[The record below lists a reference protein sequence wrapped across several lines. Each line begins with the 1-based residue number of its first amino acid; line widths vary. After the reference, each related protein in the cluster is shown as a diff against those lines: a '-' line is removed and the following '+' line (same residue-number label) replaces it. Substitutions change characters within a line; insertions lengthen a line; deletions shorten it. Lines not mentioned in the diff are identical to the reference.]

1 MTDILMSCIFL
12 KCLPFRELNV
22 IISSKRNDRIWAEN
36 LNACVGDVFKVFFFF
51 YLIERRDCL
60 QTEDNTDVNHKPHC
74 VTVCVWG
81 YCVISVW
88 LKCVSVTSVLVA

>member
-36 LNACVGDVFKVFFFF
+36 LNACVGDVFKVLFF
-51 YLIERRDCL
+51 LSNRNERLLAADR
-60 QTEDNTDVNHKPHC
+60 EE
-74 VTVCVWG
+74 
-81 YCVISVW
+81 
-88 LKCVSVTSVLVA
+88 